1 MLDADPAK
9 QRCRKHGEHSEHEN
23 QPPQSPYL
31 FDAALQHETQVFNRL
46 S

>member
-23 QPPQSPYL
+23 QPQSPHL